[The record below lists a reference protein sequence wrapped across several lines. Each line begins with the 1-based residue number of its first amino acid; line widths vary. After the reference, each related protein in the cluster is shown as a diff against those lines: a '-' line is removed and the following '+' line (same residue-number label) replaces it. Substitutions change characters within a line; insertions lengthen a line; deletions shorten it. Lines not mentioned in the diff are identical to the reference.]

1 MVRPVPVGPARRGV
15 AAGAQPVATWHRLI
29 SSGAGVLPR
38 PITGERTVSDD
49 DEEDNGV
56 DIPRAIE
63 QVIDKAVS
71 SAEEIHRAVGELP
84 VTVLENLGLQDAA
97 SSVKKIQDRSI
108 SALYRLIRTVNHQAA
123 DLAVGVLELRRGRDK
138 SPQDEE

>member
-1 MVRPVPVGPARRGV
+1 M
-15 AAGAQPVATWHRLI
+15 
-29 SSGAGVLPR
+29 
-38 PITGERTVSDD
+38 SDD

-97 SSVKKIQDRSI
+97 RS
-108 SALYRLIRTVNHQAA
+108 
-123 DLAVGVLELRRGRDK
+123 E
-138 SPQDEE
+138 

>member
-1 MVRPVPVGPARRGV
+1 M
-15 AAGAQPVATWHRLI
+15 
-29 SSGAGVLPR
+29 
-38 PITGERTVSDD
+38 SDD

-123 DLAVGVLELRRGRDK
+123 DLAVGVVELRRGRDK